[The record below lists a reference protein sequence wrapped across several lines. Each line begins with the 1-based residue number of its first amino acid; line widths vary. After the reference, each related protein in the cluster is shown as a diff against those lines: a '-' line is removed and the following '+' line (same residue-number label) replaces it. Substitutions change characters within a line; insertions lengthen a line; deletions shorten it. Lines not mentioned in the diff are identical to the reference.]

1 MTDNFQNKLKK
12 ESRSEIRNPAFEGA
26 SISFKPTGGVWEY
39 QIKLREFS
47 DSGLGLLVKQDS
59 DLLKQIC
66 VGDVFA
72 VNYYENSVPMTVQ
85 HRTVKVRHISFPPT
99 GTPENHM
106 IIGLRFLEQDDD
118 R

>member
-12 ESRSEIRNPAFEGA
+12 ETRSETRNPASEGA
-26 SISFKPTGGVWEY
+26 SISFKPPGGAWEY

-66 VGDVFA
+66 VGDVFT
-72 VNYYENSVPMTVQ
+72 VNYYEDTVPMTVR
-85 HRTVKVRHISFPPT
+85 HKTVQVRHISFLPT
-99 GTPENHM
+99 GIPENHM
-106 IIGLRFLEQDDD
+106 IIGLRFLEQDGDQ
-118 R
+118 